1 MDMKRC
7 SKCGREKELSD
18 FIYIVKTINGSV
30 TYNCKKCSKCRD
42 RKRKEKKNYRNKP
55 IGKEKE
61 RERKRNADKTSKGK
75 ASKKR
80 YRTSPAGKAS
90 KKRYKASPAGKAS
103 QEKYYASPAGKALRE
118 KYKASPA
125 GKASHNK
132 YNATPAGKASREKYK
147 ASPAGKATRARERH
161 TRRANGKLVVND
173 LTDEQWAKRLKE
185 NNYCCYRCGKPFTID
200 DPATRDHI
208 VPPKLKNG
216 QVGLGLTFENILPAH
231 RSCNASKSNKLD
243 MGRLNTWF
251 VLLK

>member
-1 MDMKRC
+1 MDTKRC
-7 SKCGREKELSD
+7 SKCGK
-18 FIYIVKTINGSV
+18 V
-30 TYNCKKCSKCRD
+30 
-42 RKRKEKKNYRNKP
+42 KP
-55 IGKEKE
+55 ILEFPKDKN
-61 RERKRNADKTSKGK
+61 RKDGLYTWCKQCCAE
-75 ASKKR
+75 
-80 YRTSPAGKAS
+80 
-90 KKRYKASPAGKAS
+90 YKAT
-103 QEKYYASPAGKALRE
+103 
-118 KYKASPA
+118 PA

-132 YNATPAGKASREKYK
+132 YNATPAGKASRKKYLASPAGK
-147 ASPAGKATRARERH
+147 ASNNKYNASPDRKASNNKYNATPAGKATRARECH

-231 RSCNASKSNKLD
+231 RSCNASKSNNLD